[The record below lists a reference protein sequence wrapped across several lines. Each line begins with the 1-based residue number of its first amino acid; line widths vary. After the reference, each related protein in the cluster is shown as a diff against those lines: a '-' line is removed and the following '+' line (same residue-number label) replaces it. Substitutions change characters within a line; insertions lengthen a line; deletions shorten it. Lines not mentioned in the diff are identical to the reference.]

1 MQMRELPKEFVGTGE
16 VKDWQFT
23 LVKQTEL
30 GYCYRREWMG
40 AVYYEVFRR
49 KENHVGEVRGTG
61 EAIISYPNSNAF
73 GVWAWCLGDKDRAIE
88 MLDNLKPIIAKSAI
102 QVAESDTI
110 SHDVEEYTTHL

>member
-1 MQMRELPKEFVGTGE
+1 MRELQKEFVGTGE

-30 GYCYRREWMG
+30 GYVYRREWMG

-49 KENHVGEVRGTG
+49 RENHIGELYGK
-61 EAIISYPNSNAF
+61 EAIISYPNANTF

-102 QVAESDTI
+102 QFDKSDTI
-110 SHDVEEYTTHL
+110 STEVTHNTTQG